1 MIESNTDTTDL
12 FWYYFYGV

>member
-1 MIESNTDTTDL
+1 MIESNADTTDL